1 MSLDINNYKNSNKW
15 YSVIEYIL
23 KTHPL
28 IFKKWTNNEHFSV
41 SRASSD
47 FHAAIS
53 EFVLDK
59 ARFYFRRGIDSISE
73 NTYKNITSESIKNR
87 VDADING
94 LRKCIQPLINNSY
107 ATEKTT
113 VFFDRKNAIRFMF
126 ALALNKDKILGSDA
140 IDAANNFLFS
150 IGESPLSPR
159 DINEFIILS
168 GLHLGLCYSD
178 ICAIQIHYSD
188 LIIKMPVFSNDNVEN
203 RTGNLYSLI
212 MSFTKTEDMFKTL
225 DNPDYQRLFCKVRN
239 TPYFVTFCSELFDS
253 FPEYNETIPTKD
265 KYTLSPWEIL
275 HFDSFF
281 DLVKDGVQPT
291 TTEEVFIEIASKL
304 FPEEDISSKF
314 KKAYNAYS
322 KSDNY
327 KSVFP
332 GIQPLLHSGNLTNAA
347 VSHAEEEL
355 ERIKYFFYILYKT
368 TILEHMLINTYNL
381 RSEDSSDNHIFSL
394 NDLKILSQVF
404 PTAFLSLKEYEKYI
418 KHNYD
423 SIPPAG
429 LLLLQLFKKA
439 YTTISLDSE
448 DEIRSEYENYL
459 LVPLLEINF
468 NNFNDTVQ
476 KMTSL
481 MNTSGYSSIN
491 MNDNFQKLIID
502 VYKETINNNP
512 DSSGTEIR
520 DKFFV
525 NFYHYLSLFIKFN
538 KN

>member
-140 IDAANNFLFS
+140 IDVANNFLFS

-188 LIIKMPVFSNDNVEN
+188 LIIKMPVFS
-203 RTGNLYSLI
+203 
-212 MSFTKTEDMFKTL
+212 
-225 DNPDYQRLFCKVRN
+225 
-239 TPYFVTFCSELFDS
+239 
-253 FPEYNETIPTKD
+253 
-265 KYTLSPWEIL
+265 
-275 HFDSFF
+275 
-281 DLVKDGVQPT
+281 
-291 TTEEVFIEIASKL
+291 
-304 FPEEDISSKF
+304 
-314 KKAYNAYS
+314 
-322 KSDNY
+322 
-327 KSVFP
+327 
-332 GIQPLLHSGNLTNAA
+332 
-347 VSHAEEEL
+347 
-355 ERIKYFFYILYKT
+355 
-368 TILEHMLINTYNL
+368 
-381 RSEDSSDNHIFSL
+381 
-394 NDLKILSQVF
+394 
-404 PTAFLSLKEYEKYI
+404 
-418 KHNYD
+418 
-423 SIPPAG
+423 
-429 LLLLQLFKKA
+429 
-439 YTTISLDSE
+439 
-448 DEIRSEYENYL
+448 
-459 LVPLLEINF
+459 
-468 NNFNDTVQ
+468 
-476 KMTSL
+476 
-481 MNTSGYSSIN
+481 
-491 MNDNFQKLIID
+491 
-502 VYKETINNNP
+502 
-512 DSSGTEIR
+512 
-520 DKFFV
+520 
-525 NFYHYLSLFIKFN
+525 IKFIILI
-538 KN
+538 